1 MAQLIFE
8 PMPAREA
15 RAIVDAMPAVS
26 QRTFNK
32 LLPEAKG
39 MAMGIAGVTSCDVK
53 ADVRDRIGRVLGSE
67 TTWAE
72 EQKSIAGLLEPF
84 LGTKADRH
92 AELLLRTHTF
102 RAMAATR
109 YRLLMSQIDVFP
121 FWKYVTKGDG
131 RVRPSH
137 RALGGKI
144 FPAGHSI
151 WQRIFPP
158 WDWGCR
164 CLVVPMVGTEVEQ
177 IQEADQK
184 ARKDTAAQLVYD
196 GGQADSISNMER
208 LPNGMSLHT
217 SENWTFRPGQ
227 PRWTWADLVERY
239 EDAPET
245 WNEFAEWAAV
255 QMIPELAET
264 VEMWLKTDPTE

>member
-8 PMPAREA
+8 PMPATEA

-72 EQKSIAGLLEPF
+72 EQKSIAGLLTPY
-84 LGTKADRH
+84 LGDKAPRH
-92 AELLLRTHTF
+92 AELLLQTHAW

-109 YRLLMSQIDVFP
+109 YRLLMQQTDVFP
-121 FWKYVTKGDG
+121 FWMYRTKDG
-131 RVRPSH
+131 NARPSH
-137 RALGGKI
+137 LALNGKI
-144 FPAGHSI
+144 FPAGHDI

-164 CLVVPMVGTEVEQ
+164 CLVVPMIGDEVNK
-177 IQEADQK
+177 IAEADRA
-184 ARKDTAAQLVYD
+184 ARKDTAAQRVYTPD
-196 GGQADSISNMER
+196 QATVIHNMER
-208 LPNGMSLHT
+208 LPNGIHIMQ
-217 SENWTFRPGQ
+217 SETWTFRPGQ
-227 PRWTWADLVERY
+227 PRWTWADLAERY
-239 EDAPET
+239 KDAPDT
-245 WNEFAEWAAV
+245 WNEFAEWAAG
-255 QMIPELAET
+255 QMIPELGET
-264 VEMWLKTDPTE
+264 VEMWLKTDPTA